1 MARYKIDCC
10 TPDCPNRSGDC
21 HGTCKVYKE
30 QRAELDETNAQER
43 QKNEVRKG
51 LDSFM
56 FKNIEH
62 TNKRL
67 NRKGR

>member
-10 TPDCPNRSGDC
+10 TPDCPKRSGEC

-30 QRAELDETNAQER
+30 QRAELDETNAEA
-43 QKNEVRKG
+43 RKKADVNKA
-51 LDSFM
+51 LDGFM
-56 FKNIEH
+56 FGNIER